1 MMKSLYLR
9 ICQVATQ
16 LQREGKN
23 PSLARVRARLG
34 GGVDGAELLNAYQQ
48 WRANPQVVDEV
59 PTPAAVATSEHAAVN
74 TTQAQLHELRS
85 DMQRLEAKVDQI
97 LQLLQMRTNDV
108 GR

>member
-9 ICQVATQ
+9 ICQVASQ

-23 PSLARVRARLG
+23 PSLALVRARLG

-48 WRANPQVVDEV
+48 WRANPQVVDEL
-59 PTPAAVATSEHAAVN
+59 PSTAPQATAEQSEA
-74 TTQAQLHELRS
+74 TTTHTQLQELRS
-85 DMQRLEAKVDQI
+85 DMQRLEAKLDAI
-97 LQLLQMRTNDV
+97 FQLLQTRDNDV

>member
-9 ICQVATQ
+9 ICQVASQ

-23 PSLARVRARLG
+23 PSLALVRARLG

-48 WRANPQVVDEV
+48 WRANPQVVDEL
-59 PTPAAVATSEHAAVN
+59 PSTAPQATAEQSEAT
-74 TTQAQLHELRS
+74 TTQTQLQELRS
-85 DMQRLEAKVDQI
+85 DMQRLEAKLDAI
-97 LQLLQMRTNDV
+97 LQLLQTRVNDV